1 LEMFCRSPQGKG
13 RQSSIAFA
21 NLFHNPILMTIDPP
35 TTQTADRFVE
45 EVEISGHIIDSLILP
60 KVLDAIM
67 AYGGRFRIVNVAI
80 GQSRHDP
87 SYAVIEVQAPSSD
100 IMQEVLAQIADHGA
114 VPTAKQDCKLAP
126 ADVDGAF
133 PEGFYST
140 TNQRTEIRIASEWVE
155 VADQEMDCGVV
166 VEAARGEERG
176 AGDKTNKAGALAP
189 RCIPMV
195 DVRRGMQ
202 IVLGHSGVRVFPV
215 ERLGARSDF
224 TFMSSGVS
232 TEKPKGALI
241 REIAR
246 DLVHNRRGG
255 GKTLV
260 VGGPAIVHTGS
271 GPALCELIR
280 GGYVDK
286 LFAGNALATHDIEQ
300 SLFGTSLGVH
310 LADAS
315 VADTGHE
322 HHLRAINRIRRCGSI
337 RQAIEKGVLNSGV
350 MYECVQHRVEF
361 LLAGSIRDDGPLP
374 DVITD
379 VLEAQRQMREAI
391 KGVTFC
397 LMIATMLHSVAVGN
411 LLPAWVKVVCAD
423 INPSTVIKLSD
434 RGSFQTIGLVT
445 DVEPFMRALVQEVQA
460 LENAS
465 G

>member
-1 LEMFCRSPQGKG
+1 MASDDSAKRS
-13 RQSSIAFA
+13 A
-21 NLFHNPILMTIDPP
+21 HDDP
-35 TTQTADRFVE
+35 FVE

-67 AYGGRFRIVNVAI
+67 AYGGKFRIENIAI

-87 SYAVIEVQAPSSD
+87 SYAVVEVRAPTQAA
-100 IMQEVLAQIADHGA
+100 MENVLAQIADHGA
-114 VPTAKQDCKLAP
+114 VPTAKQDCRLVA
-126 ADVDGAF
+126 ADMDGAF

-140 TNQRTEIRIASEWVE
+140 TNQRTEIRLDGEWLD
-155 VADQEMDCGVV
+155 VADQEMDCGIV
-166 VEAARGEERG
+166 VEGGASSEERG
-176 AGDKTNKAGALAP
+176 ARSKPAATDTLAP
-189 RCIPMV
+189 RSPLFAARCIPMI

-202 IVLGHSGVRVFPV
+202 IVTGHAGVRVFPE
-215 ERLGARSDF
+215 ERAAAHSGF

-232 TEKPKGALI
+232 TEKPKGALV

-246 DLVHNRRGG
+246 DLVNNRRGG

-271 GPALCELIR
+271 GPALCQLIR
-280 GGYVDK
+280 GGYVDM

-300 SLFGTSLGVH
+300 ALFGTSLGVH

-315 VADTGHE
+315 VAETGHE

-337 RQAIEKGVLNSGV
+337 RAAVERGVLTSGV
-350 MYECVQHRVEF
+350 MHDCVKHGVDF

-379 VLEAQRQMREAI
+379 VMDAQRQMRSRVRD
-391 KGVTFC
+391 VTFC

-411 LLPAWVKVVCAD
+411 LLPAWVKVVCID

-445 DVEPFMRALVQEVQA
+445 DVEPFLRALVQEVEA
-460 LENAS
+460 LERPGS
-465 G
+465 